1 MDINV
6 QSVHFS
12 ADAKLLAY
20 IDRKLGR
27 LNRLFDRIENIEVF
41 LKLQDT
47 GARVQEKIVEIRVHV
62 PGGWL
67 VDKKTGRTFE
77 TAINASIDT
86 LKRQLSRHKGKLHD
100 RHQRSASI
108 EQ

>member
-1 MDINV
+1 MKVNV

-20 IDRKLGR
+20 LERKISR
-27 LNRLFDRIENIEVF
+27 LNRLFDRIENIEVT

-47 GARVQEKIVEIRVHV
+47 GSKVQEKIVEIKLHV

-67 VDKKTGRTFE
+67 MDKKTGRTFE

-86 LKRQLSRHKGKLHD
+86 LKRQLKRHKEK
-100 RHQRSASI
+100 QREHRGAV
-108 EQ
+108 E